1 MSIGK
6 RSLMLSRLSQYKL
19 DADSVYW
26 ILGCIILI
34 VVFAAIATE
43 VYFLLAL
50 PILIVGG
57 WITLVDYKKI
67 FYLLFV
73 SIPIS
78 IELSLPAG
86 LSLNVLTEP
95 LQILL
100 SLITIVLI
108 LKDGKSIDKRYV
120 THPISITL
128 LIHVVWICISTIFSG
143 DYVVSIKYVLAKL
156 WFILPSFYLTM
167 KLIRSV
173 DDVKKVIWCFLLP
186 LLFTITVILIR
197 HAAIGFSFDG
207 VNYILGPFYSN
218 HVLYAS
224 TIAIGFPFVWIL
236 RKWYPTYSFLWWFLV
251 GSFVLMMVAIYLS
264 YTRATMA
271 SVFIVFGMYFI
282 VKWRWSRQAF
292 SIGMLALF
300 SLFFW
305 LGNQNNFMNYTPN
318 FERTITHQSFDN
330 LLEATLRGQD
340 ISLAERYYRWI
351 AGLYMVGDHPV
362 MGSGPSTFYN
372 EYKAYTLSS
381 FKTYVSDNEEHSGI
395 HNYFLML
402 LVEQGIPGLLFF
414 LLFSYILFAEGE
426 RIYHQQRDPQSRDTV
441 LAAIFSLSIM
451 YSLLVIN
458 DMVEADKIGVM
469 FFFAAGLLV
478 TFDINHLDK
487 EGSTKIH
494 TTVE

>member
-1 MSIGK
+1 
-6 RSLMLSRLSQYKL
+6 MLSRLSLHKF
-19 DADSVYW
+19 DSNSIFW
-26 ILGCIILI
+26 ILGSIILV
-34 VVFAAIATE
+34 VVFAAIAAE
-43 VYFLLAL
+43 AYFLLAL

-67 FYLLFV
+67 FYLLFI

-78 IELSLPAG
+78 IDVALPGG
-86 LSLNVLTEP
+86 LALNVFTEP

-100 SLITIVLI
+100 SVIAIILI
-108 LKDGKSIDKRYV
+108 LKDGKSIDKRYI

-128 LIHVVWICISTIFSG
+128 LIHLAWIGVSTMFSG
-143 DYVVSIKYVLAKL
+143 DYVVSIKYVLAKI
-156 WFILPSFYLTM
+156 WFILPSFYLTI

-236 RKWYPTYSFLWWFLV
+236 RRWYPTYSFLWWFLM
-251 GSFVLMMVAIYLS
+251 GSFVVMMVAIYLS

-318 FERTITHQSFDN
+318 FERTITHHSFDN

-351 AGLYMVGDHPV
+351 AGLYMVGDHLV

-372 EYKAYTLSS
+372 EYKSYTLSS

-402 LVEQGIPGLLFF
+402 LVEQGVPGLLFF
-414 LLFSYILFAEGE
+414 ILFSYILFAEGE
-426 RIYHQQRDPQSRDTV
+426 RIYHRQTDPQSRDVV
-441 LAAIFSLSIM
+441 LAAIFSLSII

-458 DMVEADKIGVM
+458 DMVEADKIGAM

-478 TFDINHLDK
+478 KFDLLSIK
-487 EGSTKIH
+487 EKASAIH
-494 TTVE
+494 TADEELA